1 MITSKIKKLFIIDN
15 FITVLLSILP
25 IAIIIG
31 PAFINILLTAIILF
45 FFLKKIIG
53 HFLEI
58 NIFFFINFFF
68 LFNYKFFFI

>member
-45 FFLKKIIG
+45 FFFKKNNWT
-53 HFLEI
+53 FFR
-58 NIFFFINFFF
+58 NKYFFF
-68 LFNYKFFFI
+68 Y